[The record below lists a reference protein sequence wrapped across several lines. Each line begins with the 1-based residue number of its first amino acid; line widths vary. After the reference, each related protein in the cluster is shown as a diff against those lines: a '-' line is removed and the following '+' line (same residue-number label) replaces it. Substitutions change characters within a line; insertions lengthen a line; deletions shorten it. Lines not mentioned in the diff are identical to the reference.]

1 MEVSTFLGLTVR
13 DLRGIA
19 GRIQLLVDDPQRTCA
34 RADAASPASG
44 VVELRPAAID
54 AEIDRLSRLRDRLAQ
69 RTGRA

>member
-1 MEVSTFLGLTVR
+1 VPPLGVQGSVEVSTFLGLTVQ

-19 GRIQLLVDDPQRTCA
+19 GRTCA